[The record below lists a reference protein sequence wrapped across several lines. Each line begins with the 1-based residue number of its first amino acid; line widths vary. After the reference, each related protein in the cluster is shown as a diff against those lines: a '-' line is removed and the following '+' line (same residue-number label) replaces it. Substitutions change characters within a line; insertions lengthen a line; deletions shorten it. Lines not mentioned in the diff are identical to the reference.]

1 MQQRATGRRGDT
13 STPSSST
20 TSPFS
25 PSLYAWSRALT
36 QQMGKVLLPLSFL
49 LPTAGGVVASLA
61 PGPPQAAMAAELNLL
76 EQLETLN
83 KQVVLQDKLLR
94 MAKNNKFEKRLPTFP
109 VVKDGVR
116 LDAKTIQNAID
127 RIQVLDAYLDEVERD
142 IYQREWK
149 YVPGFLQTFVQ
160 QEDAF
165 IQLIEGLYPGNG
177 VADKSSREA
186 LSYEAQNLFVELDN
200 LREASKF
207 QRPKAAEKAYAK
219 IALAYDRFL
228 KAGDLYAGYDP
239 VTSTEVFYNLPSLP
253 KEGAIIYDNDKTPQV
268 SDQIVVLGG
277 PDMGKTGKLIGLDEG
292 NKGVVKL
299 DTNGAFTE
307 VKIISMKD
315 VGKQLPSK

>member
-1 MQQRATGRRGDT
+1 MRFLQTTCCILLLAEATLAFVPPSSVSPPSSATAAASERPSSSIMQQRATGRRGDT

-36 QQMGKVLLPLSFL
+36 QQMGKVLLPLSIL

-186 LSYEAQNLFVELDN
+186 LSYEAQNLLIVHMRTIYSIFTYAT
-200 LREASKF
+200 ASS
-207 QRPKAAEKAYAK
+207 
-219 IALAYDRFL
+219 
-228 KAGDLYAGYDP
+228 
-239 VTSTEVFYNLPSLP
+239 TSPPT
-253 KEGAIIYDNDKTPQV
+253 AT
-268 SDQIVVLGG
+268 
-277 PDMGKTGKLIGLDEG
+277 
-292 NKGVVKL
+292 
-299 DTNGAFTE
+299 
-307 VKIISMKD
+307 
-315 VGKQLPSK
+315 

>member
-1 MQQRATGRRGDT
+1 
-13 STPSSST
+13 
-20 TSPFS
+20 
-25 PSLYAWSRALT
+25 
-36 QQMGKVLLPLSFL
+36 MGKVLLPLSIL

-186 LSYEAQNLFVELDN
+186 LSY
-200 LREASKF
+200 
-207 QRPKAAEKAYAK
+207 
-219 IALAYDRFL
+219 
-228 KAGDLYAGYDP
+228 DP